1 MSDNIQFD
9 FNDINFT
16 KPEAPKNEN
25 SSGVQFF
32 DFTEVSKE
40 EKETPS
46 NYDLTE
52 QDQLEEIKDDNN

>member
-25 SSGVQFF
+25 SSGIQFF
-32 DFTEVSKE
+32 DFTEVGKE
-40 EKETPS
+40 EEEEGKNQDREGKE
-46 NYDLTE
+46 E
-52 QDQLEEIKDDNN
+52 A